1 MKYLHIR
8 NARLLDPQQG
18 LDDVLDLYVA
28 EGQIRAIGQ
37 KPAGGTIEETLD
49 AQGQWLLP
57 GLVDLSTYLNEPG
70 YLQKGSIQTETRAAA
85 SAGFSHVCAQP
96 LTKPVADSPAVIQL
110 IQEKAAT
117 AGYARVLPLGA
128 LTQGLDG
135 EQLANMVSLRNA
147 GCRALSNAR
156 QPVKDSYVL
165 RRLMEY
171 AATYDILLFLSADD
185 RALSA
190 SGVMHE
196 GPTATR
202 LGLAGIPETAETI
215 ALAQLLLLIE
225 QTGVRAHI
233 SQISCARSL
242 EMLADAR
249 ARGLRVTADVALANL
264 VFTAREV
271 SGFDSRFH
279 VQPPLRGE
287 KDRQALLAAVNR
299 GELAI
304 CSNHQP
310 HEISAKKAP
319 FADAAAGMSMYD
331 CFMPLLLELV
341 RKGELH
347 LPAAISA
354 LCHQPAAVLGLEHGL
369 VQGHRFS
376 ATLINP
382 QAIGGKILSRG
393 SNLPLD
399 HSELPGRVEATFVDG
414 RMVYRRQPG

>member
-8 NARLLDPQQG
+8 NARLIDPQQG

-37 KPAGGTIEETLD
+37 KPAGGTIEDTLD

-70 YLQKGSIQTETRAAA
+70 HLQKGSIQTETRAASA
-85 SAGFSHVCAQP
+85 AGFTHVCAQP
-96 LTKPVADSPAVIQL
+96 LTKPAADSPAVIQL
-110 IQEKAAT
+110 ILEKAAT
-117 AGYARVLPLGA
+117 AGFSRVLPLGA
-128 LTQGLDG
+128 LTQGLEG

-215 ALAQLLLLIE
+215 ALAQILLLVE

-310 HEISAKKAP
+310 HEIAAKKAP
-319 FADAAAGMSMYD
+319 FADAAPGMSMYD

-382 QAIGGKILSRG
+382 QATSSQILSRG

-399 HSELPGRVEATFVDG
+399 HSELAGRVTATFVDG
-414 RMVYRRQPG
+414 RMVYRRQG